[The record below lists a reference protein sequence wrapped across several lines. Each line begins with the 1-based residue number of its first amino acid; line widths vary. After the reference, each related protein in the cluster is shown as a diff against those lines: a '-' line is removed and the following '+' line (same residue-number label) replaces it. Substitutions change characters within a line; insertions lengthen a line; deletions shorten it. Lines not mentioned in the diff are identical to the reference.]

1 MVWPSFGPYIYYL
14 LLYHYIFCTI
24 ICFSILMIDLVL
36 VTHKKN
42 ELRIAKPIK
51 LAQIRI
57 KRLSGRQVKKV
68 QKKILKS
75 KKKSEQMAAS

>member
-1 MVWPSFGPYIYYL
+1 MVP
-14 LLYHYIFCTI
+14 
-24 ICFSILMIDLVL
+24 